1 MYILPLESVIDL
13 GNIASLDPVEFES
26 NVEQACEASKNVLV
40 NQWLPE
46 CADVFLEL
54 KQHWRKLVP
63 RKPDQSCDLV
73 EKFFSCV
80 NMLMSLQLRS
90 LVMRSLDHFKQLVV
104 AYKVSFYN
112 YKEVVSICA
121 SPNSVTINVLST
133 NHCSNIIGRQ
143 WLWRRVSRFGA
154 N

>member
-13 GNIASLDPVEFES
+13 GNVASLDPVKFET

-46 CADVFLEL
+46 CADIFLEL

-63 RKPDQSCDLV
+63 RKPEHSCDLV

-80 NMLMSLQLRS
+80 NMLMSLQMRS
-90 LVMRSLDHFKQLVV
+90 LVMKSLEHFKQLVV
-104 AYKVSFYN
+104 AYKVSTTQL
-112 YKEVVSICA
+112 I
-121 SPNSVTINVLST
+121 
-133 NHCSNIIGRQ
+133 
-143 WLWRRVSRFGA
+143 SRPFTQ
-154 N
+154 